1 MGLGAMNPIINS
13 PAADFLAALH
23 FELTIQKLPS
33 VSFMVTAVQIP
44 GLAISNSSLPTP
56 FVQIP
61 LPADKIQFE
70 ELAISFKVDGMM
82 QNWLEIY
89 SWLYGIGFPQTFQD
103 RANIEVSG
111 KINELYSD
119 LSLVILDY
127 HKQPILKASFV
138 DVLPKS
144 LSGFKTN
151 TADTSVTYIEST
163 VSFVYRQFTIEQL
176 KTSY

>member
-1 MGLGAMNPIINS
+1 MTSPTINS

-23 FELTIQKLPS
+23 FDLTIQKLPS

-44 GLAISNSSLPTP
+44 GLAINNPQLPTP

-61 LPADKIQFE
+61 LPADKAQFE
-70 ELAISFKVDGMM
+70 ELAISFKIDGMM

-89 SWLYGIGFPQTFQD
+89 NWLYGIAFPKSFTD
-103 RANIEVSG
+103 RSSIETTD
-111 KINELYSD
+111 KIKELYSD

-127 HKQPILKASFV
+127 HKQPILQANFV

-144 LSGFKTN
+144 LSGFTAN
-151 TADTSVTYIEST
+151 VADTNVTYLTST
-163 VSFVYRQFTIEQL
+163 VSFVYRQFTIQQL